1 MDENSI
7 AKIFNQVFNGYG
19 IVVVVFGTIGNIFG
33 AIICLQKRLR
43 KIPTFVFLA
52 FLQLVDVTTIY
63 FWNIN
68 GFGST
73 FYSYRPF
80 DSPEQVLKVTT
91 WIQLSSYEAS
101 SWLLITNFLDGE

>member
-1 MDENSI
+1 MDGNSI
-7 AKIFNQVFNGYG
+7 AKLLTQIFNAYG

-63 FWNIN
+63 IWNIN
-68 GFGST
+68 AFGTT
-73 FYSYRPF
+73 FFSYNPLWL
-80 DSPEQVLKVTT
+80 DED
-91 WIQLSSYEAS
+91 AS
-101 SWLLITNFLDGE
+101 AAYAVEPDVPL